1 MWKLDELRRCHR
13 DDVLRLCA
21 DHGAYDVRIFGSVL
35 NGTATDDSDV
45 DFFVAFEKG
54 RTAAD
59 WRTLREALQRLLGCR
74 VDLVVEN
81 HVLSYRRAYI
91 QRHSVAF

>member
-45 DFFVAFEKG
+45 DFFVA
-54 RTAAD
+54 
-59 WRTLREALQRLLGCR
+59 
-74 VDLVVEN
+74 
-81 HVLSYRRAYI
+81 
-91 QRHSVAF
+91 